1 MIFKVVQAAVITTIL
16 YLLVGFN
23 VVETETNADRKIEPP
38 EALIALRQ
46 ALINR

>member
-1 MIFKVVQAAVITTIL
+1 MMFKIAQAAVITAIL

-23 VVETETNADRKIEPP
+23 VVETKANANSKIEPP

-46 ALINR
+46 ALTNR